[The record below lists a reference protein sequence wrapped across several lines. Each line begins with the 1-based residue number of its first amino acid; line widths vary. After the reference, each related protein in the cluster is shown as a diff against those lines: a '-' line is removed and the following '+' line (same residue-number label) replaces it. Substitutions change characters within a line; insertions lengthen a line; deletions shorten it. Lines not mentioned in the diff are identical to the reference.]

1 MKRLFIFSLAA
12 LTACSILTN
21 AGAEVADENAD
32 GLNDERAR
40 RHRLNLSEEQRQQ
53 ISQLK
58 ESGAT
63 KEEIRTAV
71 QTFKEANGG
80 GKGKRPGRGR
90 GPRLSEEQRLQ
101 ISELKEGGASKEEIR
116 ATMQAFK
123 EANGSAAAK
132 DPGAAGDPA
141 GGTKA
146 CNAGAAS

>member
-53 ISQLK
+53 ISELK

-63 KEEIRTAV
+63 KEEIRAAM
-71 QTFKEANGG
+71 QGFKEANGDR
-80 GKGKRPGRGR
+80 GKRPGRGR
-90 GPRLSEEQRLQ
+90 GPG
-101 ISELKEGGASKEEIR
+101 KG
-116 ATMQAFK
+116 
-123 EANGSAAAK
+123 N
-132 DPGAAGDPA
+132 
-141 GGTKA
+141 
-146 CNAGAAS
+146 